1 MVCNK
6 SPNNFGCVAKFIE
19 RFRPVVCRGVTIVEI
34 DACFK
39 GEVGGQTLSL
49 FLPEV
54 VGVNL
59 LKIALVPF

>member
-6 SPNNFGCVAKFIE
+6 SPNNFGCGAKYIDL
-19 RFRPVVCRGVTIVEI
+19 FRPGVCRGVTIVEV
-34 DACFK
+34 DAGFK

-59 LKIALVPF
+59 LKI